1 MSKKNTREFTFF
13 CECGKLNCIQ
23 LELGSFSQEV
33 RVDIHAKVKI
43 NKSKFESIGIMP
55 HKIKILKYKRSVRKE
70 E

>member
-1 MSKKNTREFTFF
+1 MSKKNTREFRFF

-33 RVDIHAKVKI
+33 KVDVHARVKI
-43 NKSKFESIGIMP
+43 NKSVFESIGTMQ
-55 HKIKILKYKRSVRKE
+55 HKIRMLKRKE